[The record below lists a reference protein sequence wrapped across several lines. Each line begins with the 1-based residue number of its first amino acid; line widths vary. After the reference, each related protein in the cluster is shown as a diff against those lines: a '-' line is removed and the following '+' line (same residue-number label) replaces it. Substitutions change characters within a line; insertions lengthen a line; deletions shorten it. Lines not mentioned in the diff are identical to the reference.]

1 MELIL
6 KSRLWK
12 NTTGQDLIE
21 FAIMAGFAAVAANA
35 LLPGL
40 AEHVQSVLNSVVA
53 VLCGTPTGGIS

>member
-1 MELIL
+1 M

-40 AEHVQSVLNSVVA
+40 ADRVQSVLNSVVV